1 MANRLINGG
10 KPFGKG
16 MAGAELNE
24 PDLVDFISA
33 YRRRVAGNYR
43 PLLLDDFGALPA
55 SGLLVSTKI
64 DGELWFLV
72 SFQKEVFLT
81 NARGV
86 VIYGDI
92 PLLAQAKSIL
102 ENTVIAG
109 ELFAHVEGRRCRVGD
124 LAALLAEGGGAD
136 VENLSF
142 AAFDLLRNA
151 GALVDGPYI
160 QRYEELNRLIITSGP
175 LSVVQSEEMDRTKLL
190 TKFESEVVNGEA
202 EGLVIRLPSGLIYKL
217 KPSVT
222 IDAAV
227 IAYTTRSDQPGS
239 ARSILLG
246 LMHPS
251 GEIQILGG
259 CGNLGSD
266 DDRNSL
272 GKQLENLKVDA
283 PIRYASDSGSLY
295 SFVKPELVV
304 EVKVTDF
311 QLERAD
317 VSNATSMILAYKGG
331 SWSSGRLSQCP
342 RPIHPVLVRMRNDK
356 KVNDVDIRI
365 DQISEYMPKLKDA
378 EVGTETAKSEI
389 LRREVWTKDA
399 KGAIAVRKILV
410 WKTNKNGFDSSYP
423 AYVVHWTDYSP
434 GRASPLDRDVKLAP
448 DEKTATKIANDMV
461 EKNIKKGWNKAV

>member
-1 MANRLINGG
+1 
-10 KPFGKG
+10 
-16 MAGAELNE
+16 
-24 PDLVDFISA
+24 
-33 YRRRVAGNYR
+33 
-43 PLLLDDFGALPA
+43 
-55 SGLLVSTKI
+55 
-64 DGELWFLV
+64 
-72 SFQKEVFLT
+72 
-81 NARGV
+81 
-86 VIYGDI
+86 
-92 PLLAQAKSIL
+92 
-102 ENTVIAG
+102 
-109 ELFAHVEGRRCRVGD
+109 
-124 LAALLAEGGGAD
+124 
-136 VENLSF
+136 
-142 AAFDLLRNA
+142 
-151 GALVDGPYI
+151 
-160 QRYEELNRLIITSGP
+160 
-175 LSVVQSEEMDRTKLL
+175 MDRTKLL
-190 TKFESEVVNGEA
+190 TKFESEVVKGGA

-227 IAYTTRSDQPGS
+227 IAYTTRSDQPES

-246 LMHPS
+246 LMHAS

-317 VSNATSMILAYKGG
+317 GSNATSMILAYKGG
-331 SWSSGRLSQCP
+331 SWISGRFSQCP
-342 RPIHPVLVRMRNDK
+342 KPIHPVLVRMRGDK

-365 DQISEYMPKLKDA
+365 DQISDYMPKLKDA
-378 EVGTETAKSEI
+378 EVRTESAKSEI
-389 LRREVWTKDA
+389 LRREVWTKDS
-399 KGAIAVRKILV
+399 KGAIAVRKLLV
-410 WKTNKNGFDSSYP
+410 WKTNKNDLDSSHP

-448 DEKTATKIANDMV
+448 DEKTATRIANDMV
-461 EKNIKKGWNKAV
+461 EKHIKKGWNKAV

>member
-1 MANRLINGG
+1 MANKLFNGG
-10 KPFGKG
+10 KPFAKG
-16 MAGAELNE
+16 MVGAELNQL
-24 PDLVDFISA
+24 DLVDFISA

-43 PLLLDDFGALPA
+43 PILPNDFGALPT

-72 SFQKEVFLT
+72 SYQKEVFLT

-92 PLLAQAKSIL
+92 PILAQAKSIP
-102 ENTVIAG
+102 ENTIIAG
-109 ELFAHVEGRRCRVGD
+109 ELFAQVEGRRSRVGD
-124 LAALLAEGGGAD
+124 LAALLAEGGEAED
-136 VENLSF
+136 KKLSF
-142 AAFDLLRNA
+142 AAFDLLRNT
-151 GALVDGPYI
+151 GKSVDGPYN
-160 QRYEELNRLIITSGP
+160 QRYEELNQLITTSGP

-190 TKFESEVVNGEA
+190 TKFESEVVKGEI
-202 EGLVIRLPSGLIYKL
+202 EGLVIRLQSGLIYKL
-217 KPSVT
+217 KPSIT
-222 IDAAV
+222 IDAVV
-227 IAYTTRSDQPGS
+227 IAYTTRSDQAGL

-266 DDRNSL
+266 IDRSAL
-272 GKQLENLKVDA
+272 GKQLEKLKVDA

-304 EVKVTDF
+304 EIKVTDL

-317 VSNATSMILAYKGG
+317 GTNASTMILSYKGG

-342 RPIHPVLVRMRNDK
+342 RPIHPVLVRIRADK
-356 KVNDVDIRI
+356 QVNDIDIRI
-365 DQISEYMPKLKDA
+365 NQIAGYMPKLKDA
-378 EVGTETAKSEI
+378 EFKVDTAKSEI
-389 LRREVWTKDA
+389 LRREVWTKETKDVV
-399 KGAIAVRKILV
+399 AVRKLLV
-410 WKTNKNGFDSSYP
+410 WKTNKEKTNELHP

-434 GRASPLDRDVKLAP
+434 GRGSPLDREVKLAP
-448 DEKTATKIANDMV
+448 DEKTAMKIADSFI
-461 EKNIKKGWNKAV
+461 EANIKKGWEKT